1 MISLGA
7 KTRNGGPQNPAPR
20 LTYPREPCP
29 DRGQWPRLR
38 LPNLR
43 GAVGDVS
50 DVTHD
55 VRVEFVDAVDHPRGP
70 ARAVDRPEVGVGD
83 DRDLQAVETVAQPPD
98 SDVEASRARS
108 PHRLGIIPPEQ
119 DDHHGDDRTGDL
131 VVLTCGA
138 LGGVRRSLRLA
149 ETFDV
154 PCVVASGR
162 ETSVGLAAAVALA
175 GVLPELLFAAE
186 VGRPPWVMGDVVTVG
201 RSLVPMDGSLP
212 VAPMPPAPD
221 PELLARY
228 AVTDDDTIEQWRLR
242 LRRALAAVSS
252 NGSAG

>member
-1 MISLGA
+1 M
-7 KTRNGGPQNPAPR
+7 
-20 LTYPREPCP
+20 
-29 DRGQWPRLR
+29 
-38 LPNLR
+38 
-43 GAVGDVS
+43 AVGGRAGSATDDCARLEAVRDALGPDGRIRCVVGGRWDVDTAVAAIPGLARAAGGLDYVEQPCGTLAELAAVRRSSDVPVAADVS
-50 DVTHD
+50 AIESRDPSV
-55 VRVEFVDAVDHPRGP
+55 VADA
-70 ARAVDRPEVGVGD
+70 A
-83 DRDLQAVETVAQPPD
+83 
-98 SDVEASRARS
+98 
-108 PHRLGIIPPEQ
+108 
-119 DDHHGDDRTGDL
+119 DL

-149 ETFDV
+149 ETSVCLAWWRPDV
-154 PCVVASGR
+154 RRASGSPPR
-162 ETSVGLAAAVALA
+162 WLWRCASSGL
-175 GVLPELLFAAE
+175 PFAAE

-228 AVTDDDTIEQWRLR
+228 AVTDGDTIEQWRLR